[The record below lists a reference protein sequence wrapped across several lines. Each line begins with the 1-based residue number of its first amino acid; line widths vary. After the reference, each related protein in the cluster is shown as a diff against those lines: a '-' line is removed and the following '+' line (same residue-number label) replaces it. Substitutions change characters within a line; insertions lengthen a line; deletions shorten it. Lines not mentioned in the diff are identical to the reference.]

1 MSTDATIATHEQAPA
16 SLARPRREPVVADRH
31 EGAHRATR
39 WGSLALSLGALGV
52 VYGDIGT
59 SPLYTVQLIFSGDH
73 PMAPSPLRVYGALSL
88 IFWALA
94 LVVTLKYVLLILRV
108 DNGGEGGIMA
118 LVALIERLVKTRRK
132 TGLVIVGVL
141 GASLFYGDGML
152 TPAISVVSA
161 VSGLQVASP
170 ALASQ
175 VIPFSL
181 AILVVLFA
189 LQRFGTGAV
198 GGLFGPIMVV
208 WFLVLGALGIK
219 EVAVHPDIVRSL
231 SPTYAGQFIADDPTM
246 GFFALGSVFLAVTG
260 AEAIYADMGHFGRKA
275 ITRAWLLLAFPCL
288 LLNYMG
294 QGALLLSRPETVSN
308 PFFFLVPGGQT
319 GQKAMVVLATVATVI
334 ASQAVI
340 SGAFSVTQQV
350 IQLGFLPRMSIRH
363 TSKRIMGQIYIPVV
377 NWLLCAA
384 VIVLVFTFRSP
395 TGLANAYG
403 IALSA
408 IFATNTLLAFVVFR
422 TLWRK
427 PLKLVVPGAAL
438 FLFVELTFFAANLT
452 KILSGGWFPLVVGAI
467 FFTILTTWHRG
478 RITLGRAMR
487 EGRVS
492 LRRYI
497 NRMIDEPPNRI
508 PGTAV
513 FLTTSLDT
521 VPTALLNNAE
531 HNGIVHERVVLVKVH
546 MVGVPHVPEAQR
558 VAVKNLRLGFVAV
571 AATYGYQDEPDVV
584 AALRQAQRQGLD
596 LDLDR
601 ISYYV
606 DHVTI
611 LPTGRA
617 RMAGWRK
624 RLFAVLHQNSTPVA
638 RSYGIPPDRVFEVG
652 AYVEL

>member
-1 MSTDATIATHEQAPA
+1 M
-16 SLARPRREPVVADRH
+16 
-31 EGAHRATR
+31 
-39 WGSLALSLGALGV
+39 
-52 VYGDIGT
+52 
-59 SPLYTVQLIFSGDH
+59 
-73 PMAPSPLRVYGALSL
+73 
-88 IFWALA
+88 
-94 LVVTLKYVLLILRV
+94 
-108 DNGGEGGIMA
+108 
-118 LVALIERLVKTRRK
+118 
-132 TGLVIVGVL
+132 L

-161 VSGLQVASP
+161 VSGLNVASP
-170 ALASQ
+170 ALAAQ
-175 VIPFSL
+175 IVPFSL
-181 AILVVLFA
+181 VILIALFA

-208 WFLVLGALGIK
+208 WFLVLGALGLK
-219 EVAVHPDIVRSL
+219 EVAAHPGILRAV
-231 SPTYAGQFIADDPTM
+231 SPTYAAQFVADDPKM

-275 ITRAWLLLAFPCL
+275 ITRAWLCLAFPAL

-294 QGALLLSRPETVSN
+294 QGALILARPDTVSN

-363 TSKRIMGQIYIPVV
+363 TSKRIIGQIYIPIV
-377 NWLLCAA
+377 NWLLLAS
-384 VIVLVFTFRSP
+384 VIVLVLTFRSP

-422 TLWRK
+422 ILWRK
-427 PLKLVVPGAAL
+427 PLWMVVPGAA
-438 FLFVELTFFAANLT
+438 FFISIELTFFAANLT

-467 FFTILTTWHRG
+467 FFIILTTWHKG
-478 RITLGRAMR
+478 RLTLARAMK
-487 EGRVS
+487 EDRVS

-497 NRMIDEPPNRI
+497 NRMIDERPNRI

-513 FLTTSLDT
+513 FLTPSLDT

-531 HNGIVHERVVLVKVH
+531 HNGIVHERVILVKIH
-546 MVGVPHVPEAQR
+546 TVGVPHVDEAER
-558 VAVKNLRLGFVAV
+558 VAIERLRLGFVAIT
-571 AATYGYQDEPDVV
+571 ATYGYQDEPDVV
-584 AALRQAQRQGLD
+584 AALELAKRQGLD

-601 ISYYV
+601 TSYYV

-624 RLFAVLHQNSTPVA
+624 RLFALLHQNSTPVA
-638 RSYGIPPDRVFEVG
+638 RSYHIPPDRVFEVG

>member
-1 MSTDATIATHEQAPA
+1 MNTHAAIETPE
-16 SLARPRREPVVADRH
+16 RPRREPA
-31 EGAHRATR
+31 EAAQGRAGGVTQTG
-39 WGSLALSLGALGV
+39 WASLALSLGALGV

-59 SPLYTVQLIFSGDH
+59 SPLYTMQLIFHGDH

-118 LVALIERLVKTRRK
+118 LVALIERVVKGRRK
-132 TGLVIVGVL
+132 TGLVIIGVL

-170 ALASQ
+170 ALAAQ
-175 VIPFSL
+175 IVPLSL
-181 AILVVLFA
+181 AVLIGLFA

-198 GGLFGPIMVV
+198 GGLFGPVMVV
-208 WFLVLGALGIK
+208 WFLVVGALGVR
-219 EVAVHPDIVRSL
+219 EVAAHPEIVRSL
-231 SPTYAGQFIADDPTM
+231 SPTYAARFVADDPLM
-246 GFFALGSVFLAVTG
+246 GFLALGSVFLAVTG

-275 ITRAWLLLAFPCL
+275 ITRAWLGLAFPCL

-294 QGALLLSRPETVSN
+294 QGALIMSRPETASN
-308 PFFFLVPGGQT
+308 PFFFLVPGGQP
-319 GQKAMVVLATVATVI
+319 GQKAMVALATLATVI

-363 TSKRIMGQIYIPVV
+363 TSRRIVGQIYIPVV
-377 NWLLCAA
+377 NWLLCGA
-384 VIVLVFTFRSP
+384 VIVLVLTFRSP

-422 TLWRK
+422 ALWRK
-427 PLKLVVPGAAL
+427 PLKLLVPAAA
-438 FLFVELTFFAANLT
+438 FLLLVELTFFAANLP
-452 KILSGGWFPLVVGAI
+452 KVLSGGWFPLVVGAI

-478 RITLGRAMR
+478 RITLARAVR
-487 EGRVS
+487 EGRMP
-492 LRRYI
+492 LRQYL
-497 NRMIDEPPNRI
+497 NDMVDTPPNRV

-513 FLTTSLDT
+513 FLTTSLET

-531 HNGIVHERVVLVKVH
+531 HNGIVHEHVILVKIKIA
-546 MVGVPHVPEAQR
+546 GVPHVPEPDR
-558 VAVKNLRLGFVAV
+558 LEIERLRQGFVAI

-584 AALRQAQRQGLD
+584 AALREAGSQGVEI
-596 LDLDR
+596 DLDR
-601 ISYYV
+601 ASYYV

-617 RMAGWRK
+617 GMARWRK
-624 RLFAVLHQNSTPVA
+624 RLFTFLHQNSTPVT
-638 RSYGIPPDRVFEVG
+638 RSFHIPPDRVFEVG

>member
-1 MSTDATIATHEQAPA
+1 MASTDASMTATEGVLSAP
-16 SLARPRREPVVADRH
+16 SRRGDA
-31 EGAHRATR
+31 GAHDRAAAHRSAR

-59 SPLYTVQLIFSGDH
+59 SPLYTVQLIFRGDH
-73 PMAPSPLRVYGALSL
+73 PMGPSPLRVYGALSL
-88 IFWALA
+88 IVWAL
-94 LVVTLKYVLLILRV
+94 LVVVTLKYVLLILRV
-108 DNGGEGGIMA
+108 DNDGEGGIMA
-118 LVALIERLVKTRRK
+118 LVALIERVSKTRRK

-161 VSGLQVASP
+161 VSGLNVASP
-170 ALASQ
+170 ALAAQ
-175 VIPFSL
+175 IVPFSL
-181 AILVVLFA
+181 VILIALFA

-208 WFLVLGALGIK
+208 WFLVLGALGLK
-219 EVAVHPDIVRSL
+219 EVAANPGILRAV
-231 SPTYAGQFIADDPTM
+231 SPTYAAQFIADDPKM

-275 ITRAWLLLAFPCL
+275 ITRAWLGLAFPAL

-294 QGALLLSRPETVSN
+294 QGALILSRPETISN

-363 TSKRIMGQIYIPVV
+363 TSKRIIGQIYIPIV
-377 NWLLCAA
+377 NWLLLVS
-384 VIVLVFTFRSP
+384 VIVLVLTFRSP

-422 TLWRK
+422 MLWRK
-427 PLKLVVPGAAL
+427 PLWMVVPGAA
-438 FLFVELTFFAANLT
+438 FFISIELTFFAANLT

-467 FFTILTTWHRG
+467 FFTILTTWHKG
-478 RITLGRAMR
+478 RLTLARAMK
-487 EGRVS
+487 EDRVS

-497 NRMIDEPPNRI
+497 NRMIDERPNRI
-508 PGTAV
+508 PGSAV
-513 FLTTSLDT
+513 FLTPSLDT

-531 HNGIVHERVVLVKVH
+531 HNGIIHEHVVLVKIH
-546 MVGVPHVPEAQR
+546 TVGVPHVDDAER
-558 VAVKNLRLGFVAV
+558 VTVEKLRLGFVAV
-571 AATYGYQDEPDVV
+571 AARYGYQDEPDVV
-584 AALRQAQRQGLD
+584 AALEQAKRQGLD
-596 LDLDR
+596 IDLDR
-601 ISYYV
+601 TSYYV

-624 RLFAVLHQNSTPVA
+624 RLFALLHQNSTPVA
-638 RSYGIPPDRVFEVG
+638 RSYHIPPDRVFEVG

>member
-1 MSTDATIATHEQAPA
+1 M
-16 SLARPRREPVVADRH
+16 
-31 EGAHRATR
+31 
-39 WGSLALSLGALGV
+39 
-52 VYGDIGT
+52 
-59 SPLYTVQLIFSGDH
+59 
-73 PMAPSPLRVYGALSL
+73 
-88 IFWALA
+88 
-94 LVVTLKYVLLILRV
+94 
-108 DNGGEGGIMA
+108 
-118 LVALIERLVKTRRK
+118 
-132 TGLVIVGVL
+132 L

-161 VSGLQVASP
+161 VSGLNVASP
-170 ALASQ
+170 TLAAQ
-175 VIPFSL
+175 VVPFSL
-181 AILVVLFA
+181 VILIALFA

-208 WFLVLGALGIK
+208 WFLVLGALGLK
-219 EVAVHPDIVRSL
+219 EVAANPGILRAV
-231 SPTYAGQFIADDPTM
+231 SPTYAAQFVADDPKM

-275 ITRAWLLLAFPCL
+275 ITRAWLLLAFPAL
-288 LLNYMG
+288 VLNYMG
-294 QGALLLSRPETVSN
+294 QGALILARPETISN

-363 TSKRIMGQIYIPVV
+363 TSKRIIGQIYIPVV
-377 NWLLCAA
+377 NWLLLAS
-384 VIVLVFTFRSP
+384 VIVLVLTFRSP

-422 TLWRK
+422 MLWRK
-427 PLKLVVPGAAL
+427 PLWMVVPGAA
-438 FLFVELTFFAANLT
+438 FFISIELTFFAANLT

-478 RITLGRAMR
+478 RLTLARAMK
-487 EGRVS
+487 EDRVS

-497 NRMIDEPPNRI
+497 NRMIDEQPNRI
-508 PGTAV
+508 PGSAV
-513 FLTTSLDT
+513 FLTPSLDT

-531 HNGIVHERVVLVKVH
+531 HNGIVHEHVVLVKIH
-546 MVGVPHVPEAQR
+546 TVGVPHVEDAER
-558 VAVKNLRLGFVAV
+558 ITVEKLRLGFVAV
-571 AATYGYQDEPDVV
+571 TARYGYQDEPDVV
-584 AALRQAQRQGLD
+584 AALELATRQGLE

-601 ISYYV
+601 TSYYV

-624 RLFAVLHQNSTPVA
+624 RLFALLHQNSTPVA
-638 RSYGIPPDRVFEVG
+638 RSYHIPPDRVFEVG

>member
-1 MSTDATIATHEQAPA
+1 MNTHAAMGTTEAPPA
-16 SLARPRREPVVADRH
+16 APRRGPGKD
-31 EGAHRATR
+31 AHGRAAALPATG
-39 WGSLALSLGALGV
+39 WASLALSLGALGV

-59 SPLYTVQLIFSGDH
+59 SPLYTMQLIFRGDH
-73 PMAPSPLRVYGALSL
+73 PMGPSPLRVYGALSL

-118 LVALIERLVKTRRK
+118 LVALVERVVKGRPK

-170 ALASQ
+170 ALAAQ
-175 VIPFSL
+175 IVPFSL
-181 AILVVLFA
+181 AVLIALFA

-208 WFLVLGALGIK
+208 WFLVLGVLGIR
-219 EVAVHPDIVRSL
+219 EVAAHPDIVRAV
-231 SPTYAGQFIADDPTM
+231 SPAYAARFIADDPLM

-260 AEAIYADMGHFGRKA
+260 AEAIYADMGHFGRRA
-275 ITRAWLLLAFPCL
+275 ITRAWLGLAFPCL
-288 LLNYMG
+288 LLNYLG
-294 QGALLLSRPETVSN
+294 QGALILSRPETASN

-319 GQKAMVVLATVATVI
+319 GQKAMVILATLATVI

-350 IQLGFLPRMSIRH
+350 IQLGFLPRMTIRH
-363 TSKRIMGQIYIPVV
+363 TSKRIVGQIYIPVV
-377 NWLLCAA
+377 NWLLCTA
-384 VIVLVFTFRSP
+384 VIVLVLSFRSP

-422 TLWRK
+422 VLWRK
-427 PLKLVVPGAAL
+427 PLKLVLPGAAF
-438 FLFVELTFFAANLT
+438 FLLVELTFFAANLP
-452 KILSGGWFPLVVGAI
+452 KVLSGGWFPLAVGAI

-478 RITLGRAMR
+478 RITLRRVRR
-487 EGRVS
+487 EGRVP
-492 LRRYI
+492 LRDYL

-521 VPTALLNNAE
+521 APTALLTNAG
-531 HNGIVHERVVLVKVH
+531 HHGIVHERVILVHVRTT
-546 MVGVPHVPEAQR
+546 GVPHVAAADRLEIER
-558 VAVKNLRLGFVAV
+558 LRLGFITI
-571 AATYGYQDEPDVV
+571 AATYGYQDEPDVQ
-584 AALRQAQRQGLD
+584 AALAEAGRQGVAID
-596 LDLDR
+596 PDR
-601 ISYYV
+601 TSYYV

-611 LPTGRA
+611 LPTGRSA
-617 RMAGWRK
+617 MAGWRT
-624 RLFAVLHQNSTPVA
+624 RLFALLYQNSAPVA
-638 RSYGIPPDRVFEVG
+638 RSYRLPPDRVFEVG

>member
-1 MSTDATIATHEQAPA
+1 MTATEGVLGTPPRRRDAGAHAADDRAATH
-16 SLARPRREPVVADRH
+16 
-31 EGAHRATR
+31 RAAR

-59 SPLYTVQLIFSGDH
+59 SPLYTMQLIFTGDH
-73 PMAPSPLRVYGALSL
+73 PMVPSPLRVYGALSL
-88 IFWALA
+88 VIWAL
-94 LVVTLKYVLLILRV
+94 LVVVTLKYVLLILRV
-108 DNGGEGGIMA
+108 DNHGEGGIMA
-118 LVALIERLVKTRRK
+118 LVALIERVSKTRRK

-161 VSGLQVASP
+161 VSGLNVASP
-170 ALASQ
+170 ALAAQ
-175 VIPFSL
+175 IVPFSL
-181 AILVVLFA
+181 VILIALFA

-208 WFLVLGALGIK
+208 WFLVLGALGLK
-219 EVAVHPDIVRSL
+219 EVAAHPDILRAV
-231 SPTYAGQFIADDPTM
+231 SPTYAAQFVADDPKM

-275 ITRAWLLLAFPCL
+275 ITRAWLGLAFPTL

-294 QGALLLSRPETVSN
+294 QGALILSRPETISN

-363 TSKRIMGQIYIPVV
+363 TSKRIIGQIYIPIV
-377 NWLLCAA
+377 NWLLLAS
-384 VIVLVFTFRSP
+384 VIVLVLTFRSP

-422 TLWRK
+422 ILWRK
-427 PLKLVVPGAAL
+427 PLWMVVPGAA
-438 FLFVELTFFAANLT
+438 FFISIELTFFAANLT
-452 KILSGGWFPLVVGAI
+452 KIMSGGWFPLVVGAI
-467 FFTILTTWHRG
+467 FFIILTTWHKG
-478 RITLGRAMR
+478 RLTLARAMK
-487 EGRVS
+487 EDRVS

-497 NRMIDEPPNRI
+497 NRMIDERPNRI
-508 PGTAV
+508 PGSAV
-513 FLTTSLDT
+513 FLTPSLDT

-531 HNGIVHERVVLVKVH
+531 HNGIVHEHVVLVKIH
-546 MVGVPHVPEAQR
+546 TVGVPHVDDAER
-558 VAVKNLRLGFVAV
+558 VTVEKLRLGFVAI
-571 AATYGYQDEPDVV
+571 AARYGYQDEPDVV
-584 AALRQAQRQGLD
+584 AALEQAKRQGLD
-596 LDLDR
+596 IDLDR
-601 ISYYV
+601 TSYYV

-624 RLFAVLHQNSTPVA
+624 RLFALLHQNSTPVA
-638 RSYGIPPDRVFEVG
+638 RSYHIPPDRVFEVG

>member
-1 MSTDATIATHEQAPA
+1 MNAGATIEAPA
-16 SLARPRREPVVADRH
+16 AVARPHPEPR
-31 EGAHRATR
+31 RATR

-59 SPLYTVQLIFSGDH
+59 SPLYTIQLIFSGDH

-108 DNGGEGGIMA
+108 DNDGEGGIMA
-118 LVALIERLVKTRRK
+118 LVALIERVVKSRRK

-170 ALASQ
+170 ELASQ
-175 VIPFSL
+175 IVPLSL
-181 AILVVLFA
+181 AILVALFA

-198 GGLFGPIMVV
+198 GGLFGPVMVV
-208 WFLVLGALGIK
+208 WFLVLGALGLR
-219 EVAVHPDIVRSL
+219 EVAGHPGIVRSL
-231 SPTYAGQFIADDPTM
+231 SPTYAVQFVADDPKL
-246 GFFALGSVFLAVTG
+246 GFFALASVFLAVTG
-260 AEAIYADMGHFGRKA
+260 AEAIYADMGHFGRRA
-275 ITRAWLLLAFPCL
+275 ITHAWLGLALPCL
-288 LLNYMG
+288 FVNYMG

-308 PFFFLVPGGQT
+308 PFFFLVPGGRT
-319 GQKAMVVLATVATVI
+319 GQTAMVVLATVATVI

-350 IQLGFLPRMSIRH
+350 IQLGFLPRMGIRH
-363 TSKRIMGQIYIPVV
+363 TSERIMGQIYIPAV

-384 VIVLVFTFRSP
+384 VVALVFTFRSP

-422 TLWRK
+422 TLWRT
-427 PLKLVVPGAAL
+427 PLKLVIPGAL
-438 FLFVELTFFAANLT
+438 VFLFVELTFFAANLT
-452 KILSGGWFPLVVGAI
+452 KVLSGGWFPLVVGAI

-478 RITLGRAMR
+478 RVALGEAVR
-487 EGRVS
+487 EGRVP

-497 NRMIDEPPNRI
+497 NRMIDEPPNRV

-531 HNGIVHERVVLVKVH
+531 HNGIVHDRVVLVNVRTL
-546 MVGVPHVPEAQR
+546 GVPHVPEAQR
-558 VAVKNLRLGFVAV
+558 IAIKKLRLGFVAV
-571 AATYGYQDEPDVV
+571 AVTYGYQDEPDVV
-584 AALRQAQRQGLD
+584 AALGQAQRQGLE

-601 ISYYV
+601 TSYYV

-611 LPTGRA
+611 LPTGLA

-624 RLFAVLHQNSTPVA
+624 RLFALLHQNSTPVA
-638 RSYGIPPDRVFEVG
+638 RSYHIPPDRVFEVG

>member
-1 MSTDATIATHEQAPA
+1 MSTDATIATGERAPA
-16 SLARPRREPVVADRH
+16 TLRRPRRESVEAADRH
-31 EGAHRATR
+31 DGAHRATR

-88 IFWALA
+88 IAWAL
-94 LVVTLKYVLLILRV
+94 LVVVTLKYVLLILRV

-152 TPAISVVSA
+152 TPASSVVSA

-175 VIPFSL
+175 IVPFSL
-181 AILVVLFA
+181 AILIGLFA

-208 WFLVLGALGIK
+208 RFLVLAALGAK
-219 EVAVHPDIVRSL
+219 EVAAHPGIIRAL
-231 SPTYAGQFIADDPTM
+231 SPTYAGQFLADDPKM

-363 TSKRIMGQIYIPVV
+363 TSKRIIGQIYIPVV
-377 NWLLCAA
+377 NWLRLAS
-384 VIVLVFTFRSP
+384 VIVLVLTFRSP

-422 TLWRK
+422 MLWRK
-427 PLKLVVPGAAL
+427 PLWMVVPGAA
-438 FLFVELTFFAANLT
+438 FFITIELTFFAANLT
-452 KILSGGWFPLVVGAI
+452 KVLSGGWFPLVVGAI

-478 RITLGRAMR
+478 RLTLARAMK
-487 EGRVS
+487 EDRVS

-508 PGTAV
+508 PGSAV
-513 FLTTSLDT
+513 FLTPSLDT

-531 HNGIVHERVVLVKVH
+531 HNGIVHERVVLVKIH
-546 MVGVPHVPEAQR
+546 TVGVPHVEDAER
-558 VAVKNLRLGFVAV
+558 VTVEKLRLGFV
-571 AATYGYQDEPDVV
+571 T
-584 AALRQAQRQGLD
+584 
-596 LDLDR
+596 
-601 ISYYV
+601 
-606 DHVTI
+606 
-611 LPTGRA
+611 
-617 RMAGWRK
+617 
-624 RLFAVLHQNSTPVA
+624 
-638 RSYGIPPDRVFEVG
+638 
-652 AYVEL
+652 

>member
-1 MSTDATIATHEQAPA
+1 
-16 SLARPRREPVVADRH
+16 
-31 EGAHRATR
+31 
-39 WGSLALSLGALGV
+39 
-52 VYGDIGT
+52 
-59 SPLYTVQLIFSGDH
+59 
-73 PMAPSPLRVYGALSL
+73 
-88 IFWALA
+88 
-94 LVVTLKYVLLILRV
+94 
-108 DNGGEGGIMA
+108 
-118 LVALIERLVKTRRK
+118 
-132 TGLVIVGVL
+132 
-141 GASLFYGDGML
+141 
-152 TPAISVVSA
+152 
-161 VSGLQVASP
+161 
-170 ALASQ
+170 
-175 VIPFSL
+175 
-181 AILVVLFA
+181 VLFA

-198 GGLFGPIMVV
+198 GGLFGPVMVV
-208 WFLVLGALGIK
+208 WFLVLGALGIR
-219 EVAVHPDIVRSL
+219 EIAVHPGIVRSL
-231 SPTYAGQFIADDPTM
+231 SPTYGIEFVADDPVM

-275 ITRAWLLLAFPCL
+275 ITRAWLGLAFPCL

-294 QGALLLSRPETVSN
+294 QGALILTRPDTVSN

-319 GQKAMVVLATVATVI
+319 GQKAMVVLATIATVI

-363 TSKRIMGQIYIPVV
+363 TSRKIMGQIYIPVV

-384 VIVLVFTFRSP
+384 VITLVFTFRSP

-427 PLKLVVPGAAL
+427 PLKLVIPGAAL

-452 KILSGGWFPLVVGAI
+452 KVLSGGWFPLVVGAI

-478 RITLGRAMR
+478 RITLGKAMR

-531 HNGIVHERVVLVKVH
+531 HNGIVHERVVLVKIH
-546 MVGVPHVPEAQR
+546 TVGVPHVPESQR
-558 VAVKNLRLGFVAV
+558 VAIKHLRLGFVAV

-584 AALRQAQRQGLD
+584 AALEQARRQGLD
-596 LDLDR
+596 IDLDR
-601 ISYYV
+601 TSYYV

-624 RLFAVLHQNSTPVA
+624 RLFALLHQNSTPVA
-638 RSYGIPPDRVFEVG
+638 RSYHIPPDRVFEVG